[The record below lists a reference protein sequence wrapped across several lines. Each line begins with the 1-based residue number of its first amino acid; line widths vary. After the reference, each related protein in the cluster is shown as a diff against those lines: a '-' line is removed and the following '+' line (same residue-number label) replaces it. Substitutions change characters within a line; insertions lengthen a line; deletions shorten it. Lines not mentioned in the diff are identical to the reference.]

1 MPDFYFQGKIYYNPV
16 QLVMEKIGG
25 TWKAP
30 ILYRLKSGKLRYGEL
45 KSDLPRISD
54 RILSLQLKE
63 LESTGLIER
72 KLYPTIPPRTEY
84 RLTSN
89 GKKMV
94 KLIEI
99 IKRYGM
105 AWMETE
111 QMKGRVKKKKS
122 KCFPTL

>member
-84 RLTSN
+84 RLTPN
-89 GKKMV
+89 GMKMV

-111 QMKGRVKKKKS
+111 QMKGGVKKKK
-122 KCFPTL
+122 K